1 MPGETAGT
9 GGRLLVIGADH
20 RTTLPA
26 WRDQFAV
33 IETNLAA
40 ELDRLRVRGFR
51 DLTLL
56 ATCDRIELITLDTEA
71 ETARRSFAAYLAE
84 RLGAVED
91 ELASALYVHEGPQ
104 ALRHL
109 FAVASSLDS
118 LVLGEPHILGQLR
131 AAHRAASEAGLVG
144 GGLEAALQGAFAAA
158 RRVRRETRI
167 GERPGSIAAAALEVA
182 REIHGDLDR
191 AVAVL
196 IGVGEMGELM
206 VDQLRLA
213 GLGRLV
219 VAGTP
224 PAAEAIALRLSCP
237 WVSFPPT
244 DALLAEGDILVAAA
258 TGGPRTLSAA
268 TMAAV
273 LRQRRR
279 RPVFVIDA
287 AIPPTVEPAVN
298 DLDGAFLYTLDDLER
313 AAIAGR
319 SAREVAAAEA
329 WTVLDDEIAAFHRRQ
344 AERAAVPAVTALR
357 RHFEAVRTAML
368 RDQPG
373 LDAEAATRLLVNR
386 LLHAPSEV
394 LRGLAAS
401 AGDAADAEALA
412 RRLFRLD
419 RDDDEGEQ
427 GS

>member
-1 MPGETAGT
+1 MPGDTAGT

-20 RTTLPA
+20 RTAPPA
-26 WRDQFAV
+26 WRDRFAV
-33 IETNLAA
+33 IEANLAE
-40 ELDRLRVRGFR
+40 ELDRLRARGLG

-56 ATCDRIELITLDTEA
+56 ATCDRIELITTDA
-71 ETARRSFAAYLAE
+71 DVARLRQGFTAYLAE
-84 RLGAVED
+84 RLSATQV
-91 ELASALYVHEGPQ
+91 ELAAALYAYEGAA

-109 FAVASSLDS
+109 FSVASSLES

-131 AAHRAASEAGLVG
+131 AAHRAASDAGLVG
-144 GGLEAALQGAFAAA
+144 GDLEAALQGAFAAA

-167 GERPGSIAAAALEVA
+167 GERPGSIAAAALDVA

-191 AVAVL
+191 AVGVL
-196 IGVGEMGELM
+196 IGTGEMGELM
-206 VDQLRLA
+206 LDQLRLA
-213 GLGRLV
+213 GLGKMV
-219 VAGTP
+219 VSGAV
-224 PAAEAIALRLSCP
+224 PAVEAIAARLSCP
-237 WVSFPPT
+237 WVALPPT
-244 DALLAEGDILVAAA
+244 DTLLAEGDILIAAA
-258 TGGPRTLSAA
+258 TGGPRMLSAG
-268 TMAAV
+268 TMAAA

-319 SAREVAAAEA
+319 SARETAATEA
-329 WTVLDDEIAAFHRRQ
+329 RAVLDDELAAFQRRR

-357 RHFEAVRTAML
+357 SHFEAVRAALL

-401 AGDAADAEALA
+401 VGDASDAEALA

-419 RDDDEGEQ
+419 RDKGEEDP
-427 GS
+427 

>member
-1 MPGETAGT
+1 MPGDTAGT

-20 RTTLPA
+20 RTAPPA
-26 WRDQFAV
+26 WRDRFAV
-33 IETNLAA
+33 IEANLAE
-40 ELDRLRVRGFR
+40 ELERLRARGLR

-56 ATCDRIELITLDTEA
+56 ATCDRIELITTDADVERLRQGFT
-71 ETARRSFAAYLAE
+71 AYLAE
-84 RLGAVED
+84 RLSATQA
-91 ELASALYVHEGPQ
+91 ELAPALYAYEGVA

-109 FAVASSLDS
+109 FAVASSLES

-131 AAHRAASEAGLVG
+131 TAHRAASDAGLVG
-144 GGLEAALQGAFAAA
+144 GDLEAALQGAFAAA

-167 GERPGSIAAAALEVA
+167 GERPGSIAAAALDVA

-191 AVAVL
+191 AVGVL
-196 IGVGEMGELM
+196 IGTGEMGELM
-206 VDQLRLA
+206 LDQLRLA
-213 GLGRLV
+213 GLGKMV
-219 VAGTP
+219 VSGAA
-224 PAAEAIALRLSCP
+224 PAVEAIAARLSCP
-237 WVSFPPT
+237 WVALPPPDT
-244 DALLAEGDILVAAA
+244 LLAEGDILIAAA
-258 TGGPRTLSAA
+258 TGGPRMLSAG
-268 TMAAV
+268 TMAAA

-319 SAREVAAAEA
+319 SARETAATDARA
-329 WTVLDDEIAAFHRRQ
+329 VLDKELAAFQRRR

-357 RHFEAVRTAML
+357 SHFEAVRAALL

-394 LRGLAAS
+394 LRSLAAS
-401 AGDAADAEALA
+401 VGDAADAEALA

-419 RDDDEGEQ
+419 RDEGEEDP
-427 GS
+427 

>member
-1 MPGETAGT
+1 MPGTIAGT

-20 RTTLPA
+20 RTTPTA
-26 WRDQFAV
+26 WRDQFAL
-33 IETNLAA
+33 IEASLST
-40 ELDRLRVRGFR
+40 ELDKLRARGFR
-51 DLTLL
+51 DLILL
-56 ATCDRIELITLDTEA
+56 ATCDRIELVTVDIGV
-71 ETARRSFAAYLAE
+71 ETARRIFTAFLAE
-84 RLGAVED
+84 RLSVPGD
-91 ELASALYVHEGPQ
+91 QLAAALYVHEGAA

-109 FAVASSLDS
+109 FALASSLES
-118 LVLGEPHILGQLR
+118 LVLGEPHVLGQMR
-131 AAHRAASEAGLVG
+131 AAHRTASDAGLVG
-144 GGLEAALQGAFAAA
+144 GDLEAALQGAFAAA

-191 AVAVL
+191 ATGVL
-196 IGVGEMGELM
+196 IGIGEMGELM
-206 VDQLRLA
+206 LDQLRLS
-213 GLGRLV
+213 GLGKMV
-219 VAGTP
+219 VSGP
-224 PAAEAIALRLSCP
+224 SPAADAVAARLACP
-237 WVSFPPT
+237 WAPFPPT
-244 DALLAEGDILVAAA
+244 EALLAEGDILIAAA
-258 TGGPRTLSAA
+258 AGGPRMLSVG
-268 TMAAV
+268 TMGNV
-273 LRQRRR
+273 LRHRRR

-298 DLDGAFLYTLDDLER
+298 DLDGAFLYSLDDLER

-319 SAREVAAAEA
+319 SARETAAAEA
-329 WTVLDDEIAAFHRRQ
+329 RAVLEDELAAFDRRQ

-357 RHFEAVRTAML
+357 GHFQAIRAALL

-394 LRGLAAS
+394 LRALAS
-401 AGDAADAEALA
+401 STDHAAAEALT

-419 RDDDEGEQ
+419 RDEDEGER

>member
-1 MPGETAGT
+1 MPGGDTAET

-20 RTTLPA
+20 RTTPAA
-26 WRDQFAV
+26 WREQFALV
-33 IETNLAA
+33 EGNLAS
-40 ELDRLRVRGFR
+40 ELDRLRAKGFQ

-56 ATCDRIELITLDTEA
+56 ATCERIELITMGPEVEA
-71 ETARRSFAAYLAE
+71 ARRDFAAYLAE
-84 RLGAVED
+84 RLRVTSEQS
-91 ELASALYVHEGPQ
+91 ASALYTHEGAL

-109 FAVASSLDS
+109 FAVASSLES

-131 AAHRAASEAGLVG
+131 SAHRIASEAGLVG
-144 GGLEAALQGAFAAA
+144 GGLEIALQGAFAAA

-167 GERPGSIAAAALEVA
+167 GERPGSLAAAAVELA

-191 AVAVL
+191 AVGLL
-196 IGVGEMGELM
+196 IGTGEMGELM
-206 VDQLRLA
+206 LDQLRHA
-213 GLGRLV
+213 GLGRVIVSGAPPV
-219 VAGTP
+219 VEP
-224 PAAEAIALRLSCP
+224 VAARLSCP

-244 DALLAEGDILVAAA
+244 AALLAEGDIVVAAA
-258 TGGPRTLSAA
+258 TGGSRMLSAD
-268 TMAAV
+268 TMRAV
-273 LRQRRR
+273 LRLRRR

-313 AAIAGR
+313 SAVAGR
-319 SAREVAAAEA
+319 NAREAAAAEA
-329 WTVLDDEIAAFHRRQ
+329 WAVLEAELAAFHRRQ

-357 RHFEAVRTAML
+357 NHFETVRATLL
-368 RDQPG
+368 REEPG
-373 LDAEAATRLLVNR
+373 LDAEAATRLLVKR

-401 AGDAADAEALA
+401 TGDAAEAEALA

-419 RDDDEGEQ
+419 RDEGDQ
-427 GS
+427 GP

>member
-9 GGRLLVIGADH
+9 GGRLLVVGADH
-20 RTTLPA
+20 RTAPTA
-26 WRDQFAV
+26 WRDQFAL
-33 IETNLAA
+33 IEANLAS
-40 ELDRLRVRGFR
+40 ELDRLRAKGFR

-56 ATCDRIELITLDTEA
+56 ATCERVELITLGA
-71 ETARRSFAAYLAE
+71 ETEPIRRTFAVHLAE
-84 RLGAVED
+84 RLGASPD
-91 ELASALYVHEGPQ
+91 QLASALYVHEGAP

-109 FAVASSLDS
+109 FAVASSLES
-118 LVLGEPHILGQLR
+118 LVPGEPHILGQLR
-131 AAHRAASEAGLVG
+131 AAHRIASEAGLVG

-167 GERPGSIAAAALEVA
+167 GERPGSLAAAAVELA

-191 AVAVL
+191 AVGLLV
-196 IGVGEMGELM
+196 GTGEMGELM
-206 VDQLRLA
+206 LDQLRRA
-213 GLGRLV
+213 GLGRAIV
-219 VAGTP
+219 SGAP
-224 PAAEAIALRLSCP
+224 PAAEFVAARLSCP
-237 WVSFPPT
+237 WVPFPPSET
-244 DALLAEGDILVAAA
+244 LLAEGDILVAATA
-258 TGGPRTLSAA
+258 GGSRMLSAS

-287 AIPPTVEPAVN
+287 AIPPSVEPAVN
-298 DLDGAFLYTLDDLER
+298 DLDGAFVYTLDDLER
-313 AAIAGR
+313 AATAR
-319 SAREVAAAEA
+319 QTARETAAAA
-329 WTVLDDEIAAFHRRQ
+329 WAVLDDELAAFNRRQ

-357 RHFEAVRTAML
+357 SHFEAVRAALL

-394 LRGLAAS
+394 LRGLASS
-401 AGDAADAEALA
+401 AGDATEAEALA

-419 RDDDEGEQ
+419 RDEGDEGP
-427 GS
+427 

>member
-1 MPGETAGT
+1 MPGEIAGT
-9 GGRLLVIGADH
+9 GGRLLVIGANH
-20 RTTLPA
+20 RTAPPA
-26 WRDQFAV
+26 WRDRFAL
-33 IETNLAA
+33 IEANLAT
-40 ELDRLRVRGFR
+40 ELDRLRARGFR
-51 DLTLL
+51 DLALL
-56 ATCDRIELITLDTEA
+56 ATCDRIELVTMNADGDVEA
-71 ETARRSFAAYLAE
+71 TRRNFCGYLAE
-84 RLGAVED
+84 RLGTES
-91 ELASALYVHEGPQ
+91 ERLASTLYLHEGVA

-109 FAVASSLDS
+109 FAVASSLES
-118 LVLGEPHILGQLR
+118 IVLGEPHILGQLR
-131 AAHRAASEAGLVG
+131 AAHRAASEAGLVS

-167 GERPGSIAAAALEVA
+167 GERPGSLAAAAIEVA

-191 AVAVL
+191 AVGVL
-196 IGVGEMGELM
+196 VGTGEMGELM
-206 VDQLRLA
+206 LGQLGLA
-213 GLGRLV
+213 GLGRMMV
-219 VAGTP
+219 SGSTPMVETVAS
-224 PAAEAIALRLSCP
+224 RLSCP
-237 WVSFPPT
+237 WVPFPPT
-244 DALLAEGDILVAAA
+244 DALLAEGDILIAAA
-258 TGGPRTLSAA
+258 TGGPRTLSAD
-268 TMAAV
+268 TMADV

-319 SAREVAAAEA
+319 AAREAAAAEA
-329 WTVLDDEIAAFHRRQ
+329 WAVLDDELAAFGRRQ

-357 RHFEAVRTAML
+357 AHFEAVRAALL
-368 RDQPG
+368 REEPG

-401 AGDAADAEALA
+401 AGNPAEAEALA

-419 RDDDEGEQ
+419 RDEGDEGP
-427 GS
+427 

>member
-1 MPGETAGT
+1 MPGDIAGT

-20 RTTLPA
+20 RTTPSA

-33 IETNLAA
+33 IEANLGT
-40 ELDRLRVRGFR
+40 ELDKLRARGLR
-51 DLTLL
+51 DLMLL
-56 ATCDRIELITLDTEA
+56 ATCDRIELVTIDIDA
-71 ETARRSFAAYLAE
+71 ETARQAFTTFLAE
-84 RLGAVED
+84 RLGVTGE
-91 ELASALYVHEGPQ
+91 ELASALYVHEGTA

-109 FAVASSLDS
+109 FGVASSLES
-118 LVLGEPHILGQLR
+118 LVLGEPHILGQMR
-131 AAHRAASEAGLVG
+131 AAHRLANDAGLVG

-191 AVAVL
+191 AVGVL
-196 IGVGEMGELM
+196 IGIGEMGELM
-206 VDQLRLA
+206 LDQLRLA
-213 GLGRLV
+213 GLGKLV
-219 VAGTP
+219 VSGPT
-224 PAAEAIALRLSCP
+224 PAAETIATRLACP
-237 WVSFPPT
+237 WDLYPPSE
-244 DALLAEGDILVAAA
+244 ALLAEGDILIAAA
-258 TGGPRTLSAA
+258 TGGPRMLSVG
-268 TMAAV
+268 TMSNV
-273 LRQRRR
+273 LRRRRR

-298 DLDGAFLYTLDDLER
+298 DLDGAFLYNLDDLER

-319 SAREVAAAEA
+319 SAREAAAAEA
-329 WTVLDDEIAAFHRRQ
+329 WIVLEDELAAFHRRQ
-344 AERAAVPAVTALR
+344 TERAAVPVVTALR
-357 RHFEAVRTAML
+357 GHFDAARAALL

-394 LRGLAAS
+394 LRALAAS
-401 AGDAADAEALA
+401 PDAAAAEALT

-419 RDDDEGEQ
+419 RDEDEGET

>member
-9 GGRLLVIGADH
+9 GGRLLVVGTDH
-20 RTTLPA
+20 RTAPTA
-26 WRDQFAV
+26 WRDQFAL
-33 IETNLAA
+33 IEANLSS
-40 ELDRLRVRGFR
+40 ELDRLRAKGFR

-56 ATCDRIELITLDTEA
+56 ATCERVELITLGAETEA
-71 ETARRSFAAYLAE
+71 TRRNFAEHLAE
-84 RLGAVED
+84 RLGASPD
-91 ELASALYVHEGPQ
+91 QLASALYLHEGAS

-109 FAVASSLDS
+109 FAVASSLES
-118 LVLGEPHILGQLR
+118 LVPGEPHILGQLR
-131 AAHRAASEAGLVG
+131 AAHRIASEAGLVG

-167 GERPGSIAAAALEVA
+167 GERPGSLAAAAVELA

-191 AVAVL
+191 AVGLLV
-196 IGVGEMGELM
+196 GTGEMGELM
-206 VDQLRLA
+206 LDQLRRA
-213 GLGRLV
+213 GLGRMIV
-219 VAGTP
+219 SGAP
-224 PAAEAIALRLSCP
+224 PAAEFVAARLSCP
-237 WVSFPPT
+237 WVPFPPT
-244 DALLAEGDILVAAA
+244 DALLAEGDILIAA
-258 TGGPRTLSAA
+258 TTGGSRMLSTG

-279 RPVFVIDA
+279 RLVFVIDA

-313 AAIAGR
+313 AATVGR
-319 SAREVAAAEA
+319 AAREAAAAEA
-329 WTVLDDEIAAFHRRQ
+329 WAVLDDELAAYNRRQ

-357 RHFEAVRTAML
+357 THFEAVRAALL

-394 LRGLAAS
+394 LRSLASS
-401 AGDAADAEALA
+401 AGDAAEAEALA

-419 RDDDEGEQ
+419 RDEGDEGP
-427 GS
+427 

>member
-1 MPGETAGT
+1 MPGDIAGT

-20 RTTLPA
+20 RTTPPA
-26 WRDQFAV
+26 WRDRFAL
-33 IETNLAA
+33 IEANLAA
-40 ELDRLRVRGFR
+40 ELDRLRQRGFP
-51 DLTLL
+51 DLTLI
-56 ATCDRIELITLDTEA
+56 ATCDRIELITIDATA
-71 ETARRSFAAYLAE
+71 EPARRSFGAYLAE
-84 RLGAVED
+84 HLSVMQG
-91 ELASALYVHEGPQ
+91 ELTSALYVHEGIP

-109 FAVASSLDS
+109 FAVASSLES
-118 LVLGEPHILGQLR
+118 LVLGDPHILGQLR
-131 AAHRAASEAGLVG
+131 AAHQAASDAGLVG
-144 GGLEAALQGAFAAA
+144 GDLEAILQGAFGAA

-167 GERPGSIAAAALEVA
+167 GERPGSIAAAALDVA

-191 AVAVL
+191 AVGVL
-196 IGVGEMGELM
+196 IGTGEMGELM
-206 VDQLRLA
+206 LDQLRVA
-213 GLGRLV
+213 GLGRIV
-219 VAGTP
+219 VSGTP
-224 PAAEAIALRLSCP
+224 PAVASIAARLSCP
-237 WVSFPPT
+237 WLPFPPT
-244 DALLAEGDILVAAA
+244 DALLAEGDILIVAA
-258 TGGPRTLSAA
+258 TVGPRLLSAE
-268 TMAAV
+268 TMTAV
-273 LRQRRR
+273 LRQRRW

-298 DLDGAFLYTLDDLER
+298 NLDGAFLYTLDDLER

-329 WTVLDDEIAAFHRRQ
+329 WAVLDDELAAFQRRQ

-357 RHFEAVRTAML
+357 SHFEAMRAAVL

-394 LRGLAAS
+394 PRGLAAS
-401 AGDAADAEALA
+401 TGDAADAEALA

-419 RDDDEGEQ
+419 RDEGEE

>member
-9 GGRLLVIGADH
+9 GGRLLVVGTDH
-20 RTTLPA
+20 RTAPTA
-26 WRDQFAV
+26 WRDQFAL
-33 IETNLAA
+33 IEANLSS
-40 ELDRLRVRGFR
+40 ELDRLRAKGFR

-56 ATCDRIELITLDTEA
+56 ATCERVELITLGAETEA
-71 ETARRSFAAYLAE
+71 TRRNFAEHLAE
-84 RLGAVED
+84 RLGASPD
-91 ELASALYVHEGPQ
+91 QLASALYLHEGAS

-109 FAVASSLDS
+109 FAVASSLES
-118 LVLGEPHILGQLR
+118 LVPGEPHILGQLR
-131 AAHRAASEAGLVG
+131 AAHRIASEAGLVG

-167 GERPGSIAAAALEVA
+167 GERPGSLAAAAVELA

-191 AVAVL
+191 AVGLLV
-196 IGVGEMGELM
+196 GTGEMGELM
-206 VDQLRLA
+206 LDQLRRA
-213 GLGRLV
+213 GLGRMIV
-219 VAGTP
+219 SGAP
-224 PAAEAIALRLSCP
+224 PAAEFVAARLSCP
-237 WVSFPPT
+237 WVPFPPT
-244 DALLAEGDILVAAA
+244 DALLAEGDILIAA
-258 TGGPRTLSAA
+258 TTGGSRMLSTG

-279 RPVFVIDA
+279 RLVFVIDA

-313 AAIAGR
+313 AATVGR
-319 SAREVAAAEA
+319 AAREAAAAEA
-329 WTVLDDEIAAFHRRQ
+329 WAVLDDELVAYNRRQ

-357 RHFEAVRTAML
+357 THFEAVRAALL

-394 LRGLAAS
+394 LRGLASS
-401 AGDAADAEALA
+401 AGDAAGAEALT

-419 RDDDEGEQ
+419 RDEGDEGP
-427 GS
+427 